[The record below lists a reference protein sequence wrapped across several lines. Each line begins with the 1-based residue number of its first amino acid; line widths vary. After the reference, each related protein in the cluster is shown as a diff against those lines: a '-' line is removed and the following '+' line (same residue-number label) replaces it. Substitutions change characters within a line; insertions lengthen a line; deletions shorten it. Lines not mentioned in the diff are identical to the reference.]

1 MFFLEFRIP
10 ANIIIRRHLMGVDR
24 LDFPLAQ
31 PEKPSATSGRILQW
45 FHTACGV
52 GEKEKVKNELIH
64 GTLNCL
70 WLDAE
75 RGIGKTQLQTKMSKT
90 RSFFKLF
97 LRNFNTPGGSFS
109 VLISNVFGAGRY
121 YLAVWNLDPQ
131 RFVTKAHFS
140 FPATSL
146 SITLPK

>member
-1 MFFLEFRIP
+1 MFFLEFMIP
-10 ANIIIRRHLMGVDR
+10 ANIRSHLMGDDR

-31 PEKPSATSGRILQW
+31 PEKPSATSGRIVQW

-52 GEKEKVKNELIH
+52 GGKKKEKVKNQLIH
-64 GTLNCL
+64 GIFELFMARC
-70 WLDAE
+70 WE
-75 RGIGKTQLQTKMSKT
+75 RYWNNTITNKNEQNKVIFQN
-90 RSFFKLF
+90 FF
-97 LRNFNTPGGSFS
+97 RNFNTPGGSFS
-109 VLISNVFGAGRY
+109 VLISNIFGAGRY
-121 YLAVWNLDPQ
+121 YLVVWNLDPQ